1 MKKLVIQ
8 DKAFHL
14 LSQEQRGCHCIL
26 IREIKSLNSRG
37 MQWFHSFRLSVQTLS
52 GHGRGG

>member
-14 LSQEQRGCHCIL
+14 LSQERRGCHYIL
-26 IREIKSLNSRG
+26 IRGIKSLNSRG
-37 MQWFHSFRLSVQTLS
+37 MQWFHSFRLSAQTLS
-52 GHGRGG
+52 GHRRVG